1 MRKRCGK
8 IVKTG
13 CEFHTPYVGATI
25 GRPWILLRKIHRRKA
40 KDRLF
45 SCGKSEKRCFSAGDR
60 GSPLHSHSR
69 KTGFNKTGHRL
80 PLSLRAEGAPQG
92 GLSCPSGNSPSGNLL
107 EGSSSS
113 YAVPGDSHGAL
124 PLGMTDLGDCA
135 AVWRGRSRRTIS
147 ALRRRSL
154 RCSYSIRREDVGSGK
169 ICPSRSNF
177 PDGSSRT
184 PTPTIRIPYAEPR
197 PTMNI
202 QRNSEFHTPSG
213 S

>member
-1 MRKRCGK
+1 MKFLRKRCGK

-135 AVWRGRSRRTIS
+135 AVWRGWFRW
-147 ALRRRSL
+147 
-154 RCSYSIRREDVGSGK
+154 CVGGGQ
-169 ICPSRSNF
+169 PA
-177 PDGSSRT
+177 PYGVH
-184 PTPTIRIPYAEPR
+184 IPYAGRTLEAGKFAHRGQIFPTGRRGRR
-197 PTMNI
+197 PL
-202 QRNSEFHTPSG
+202 QYEFHTPSG